1 MNTSISPESRW
12 LICPCC
18 NSKTKTKVYE
28 DTVLIKYPL
37 FCQKCKAEYRITVVK
52 FKMILEDKT
61 DA

>member
-1 MNTSISPESRW
+1 MNTSSSPESRW

-18 NSKTKTKVYE
+18 KGKTKTKVYE

-61 DA
+61 